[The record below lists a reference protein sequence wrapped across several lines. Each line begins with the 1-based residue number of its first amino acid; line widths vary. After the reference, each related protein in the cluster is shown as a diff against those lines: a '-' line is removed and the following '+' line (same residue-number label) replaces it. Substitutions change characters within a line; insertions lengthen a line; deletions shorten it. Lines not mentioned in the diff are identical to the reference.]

1 MAAGYLKQFSG
12 GAIDVRSAGSEPAD
26 KINPVAVQAMAEE
39 GIDIAAEQPT
49 ILTTDAVQASDVV
62 ITMGCGDSCP
72 YYRGKRYEDWTLDDP
87 AGQGIDVVRAIRNQI
102 RQRVGQ
108 LVQELLGSIAM
119 SNGSQPDFLEP
130 PVRADGPIRLV
141 DPDPVWAAQYAGEEE
156 RIRAALGARAVQVEH
171 VGSTSVPGLAA
182 KPVIDI
188 VLTVIDS
195 ANEAGYL
202 PDLEAAGYV
211 LQFREPDWYEHRF
224 LRDHNPDVQV
234 HVFTARSPEVE
245 RMLLFRDRLR
255 ARPEERELYERTKRE
270 LAARRWNYIQDYAD
284 AKSSVVE
291 EIISRGRSDQ
301 KRER

>member
-1 MAAGYLKQFSG
+1 M
-12 GAIDVRSAGSEPAD
+12 
-26 KINPVAVQAMAEE
+26 
-39 GIDIAAEQPT
+39 
-49 ILTTDAVQASDVV
+49 
-62 ITMGCGDSCP
+62 
-72 YYRGKRYEDWTLDDP
+72 
-87 AGQGIDVVRAIRNQI
+87 
-102 RQRVGQ
+102 
-108 LVQELLGSIAM
+108 
-119 SNGSQPDFLEP
+119 
-130 PVRADGPIRLV
+130 
-141 DPDPVWAAQYAGEEE
+141 
-156 RIRAALGARAVQVEH
+156 GARAVQVEH